1 MLGNP
6 KYKYGE
12 EVLFDLDG
20 RSLKGRIYIV
30 DAYGTFFDNSDVS
43 YDIMVEES
51 PHFNNTRCLYKH
63 INEKFVRKD
72 DENETDWFWKKR

>member
-12 EVLFDLDG
+12 EVLLDIDG

-43 YDIMVEES
+43 YDIMVEKS

-72 DENETDWFWKKR
+72 DENETD

>member
-1 MLGNP
+1 MLGIP

-12 EVLFDLDG
+12 VVIIEIGG

-43 YDIMVEES
+43 YDIMVEKS

-72 DENETDWFWKKR
+72 DENETD

>member
-12 EVLFDLDG
+12 EVLFDIDG

-30 DAYGTFFDNSDVS
+30 DAYGTFFDKSDVS
-43 YDIMVEES
+43 ILWSKSHLTLTIHVAYIS
-51 PHFNNTRCLYKH
+51 
-63 INEKFVRKD
+63 I
-72 DENETDWFWKKR
+72 